1 MTNRN
6 QEGYPDPT
14 ASVAVKRVERV
25 EKKQTETLL
34 HCIQT
39 ELALMGYQL
48 ASIEMIDLQRKKR
61 LHWEAKKE

>member
-6 QEGYPDPT
+6 KEGYPDPT
-14 ASVAVKRVERV
+14 ASAAMRRVERK
-25 EKKQTETLL
+25 EKKQAETLL

-39 ELALMGYQL
+39 ELSLMGYQL

-61 LHWEAKKE
+61 MRWEAKKE